1 MEWYLILLIV
11 LGALVAAAACF
22 AAGFLYRKKVAER
35 EIGSAETEAT
45 RLINE
50 AIRAGE
56 NRKKEMLLEA
66 KDEIHKSRTEYEK
79 EVKERR
85 AELSK
90 QERRLEQKESTLDK
104 KTETYE
110 RKEEELNRRL
120 QKVTET
126 QNQAEA
132 IRQQQLEKLEEISGG
147 NITVECY
154 DSGTL
159 YGQDTEHDA
168 LKNGDVDMIYSSA
181 SWLTDGSPWVSMFT
195 AGYVFQS
202 YDHMTRV
209 LNGNIGKE
217 MFQKIADEQGILP
230 LGAYYLGTREISLSQ
245 DKAIKTPDDL
255 KGVNLRM
262 PNSDAWVFLGKAMG
276 ANPTAIGFNDLYLA
290 LQTGTVDGQD
300 NPLPTVKSAKFYEV
314 QKSISLTNHLVDS
327 VWPTINLNT
336 WNKLTDTQKGWVM
349 EAVEAGREA
358 CDSQNLKTESEVQD
372 FLKEQG
378 LTIYEADVA
387 AFADHVLDAY
397 LNDPISGSWDKD
409 LLEQIKAMA

>member
-1 MEWYLILLIV
+1 M
-11 LGALVAAAACF
+11 
-22 AAGFLYRKKVAER
+22 
-35 EIGSAETEAT
+35 
-45 RLINE
+45 
-50 AIRAGE
+50 
-56 NRKKEMLLEA
+56 
-66 KDEIHKSRTEYEK
+66 
-79 EVKERR
+79 
-85 AELSK
+85 
-90 QERRLEQKESTLDK
+90 
-104 KTETYE
+104 
-110 RKEEELNRRL
+110 
-120 QKVTET
+120 
-126 QNQAEA
+126 
-132 IRQQQLEKLEEISGG
+132 
-147 NITVECY
+147 TVECY

-181 SWLTDGSPWVSMFT
+181 SWLTDGSPWISMFT

-202 YDHMTRV
+202 YDHMTKV
-209 LNGNIGKE
+209 LNGDIGKE
-217 MFQKIADEQGILP
+217 MFQKVAEEQGILP
-230 LGAYYLGTREISLSQ
+230 LGAFYLGTRQISLSE
-245 DKAIKTPDDL
+245 DKQIKTPDDL

-276 ANPTAIGFNDLYLA
+276 ANPTAVGFNDLYLA

-349 EAVEAGREA
+349 EAVEAARAA
-358 CDSQNLKTESEVQD
+358 CDEQNLKTESEVQD

-378 LTIYEADVA
+378 LTIYEADVT
-387 AFADHVLDAY
+387 AFADHVLETY
-397 LNDPISGSWDKD
+397 LNDPISDTWDKD

>member
-1 MEWYLILLIV
+1 MKLRRTLALCLSLILAM
-11 LGALVAAAACF
+11 GALSACGSSSAPAATEAPPTTAAANDAP
-22 AAGFLYRKKVAER
+22 AA
-35 EIGSAETEAT
+35 TEAAASEDVGDPVN
-45 RLINE
+45 LIFSIT
-50 AIRAGE
+50 AVPTDAHG
-56 NRKKEMLLEA
+56 A
-66 KDEIHKSRTEYEK
+66 
-79 EVKERR
+79 
-85 AELSK
+85 A
-90 QERRLEQKESTLDK
+90 
-104 KTETYE
+104 
-110 RKEEELNRRL
+110 
-120 QKVTET
+120 QKVFK
-126 QNQAEA
+126 
-132 IRQQQLEKLEEISGG
+132 EKLEELSGG
-147 NITVECY
+147 NMTVECY

-159 YGQDTEHDA
+159 YGQDTETDA
-168 LKNGDVDMIYSSA
+168 LKNGDVDIIYSSA

-202 YDHMTRV
+202 YDHMTKV
-209 LNGNIGKE
+209 LNGDIGKD

-230 LGAYYLGTREISLSQ
+230 LGAYYLGTRQISLSE
-245 DKAIKTPDDL
+245 DRAIKTPDDL

-290 LQTGTVDGQD
+290 LQTGTVDSQD
-300 NPLPTVKSAKFYEV
+300 NPLPTVQSAKFYEV

-358 CDSQNLKTESEVQD
+358 CDTQNLKTESEVQD

-387 AFADHVLDAY
+387 AFADHVLDTY
-397 LNDPISGSWDKD
+397 LNDPISDSWDKD